1 MPQRRPIDNSY
12 IHRAGR
18 VMEEPKIVA
27 LCGSSWFVDIMAV
40 CAWLIERDENAIA
53 MSLHPPAAM
62 VEYRAACRSGS
73 HNTAYDDDA

>member
-1 MPQRRPIDNSY
+1 M
-12 IHRAGR
+12 
-18 VMEEPKIVA
+18 MEEPKIVA

-62 VEYRAACRSGS
+62 VEYRAACGS
-73 HNTAYDDDA
+73 DCHDTTCDDDARRH